1 MSDHIEHACHKCGSL
16 ICSGRCSQDLIGRA
30 YAAYHGPDVEKI
42 DKLKDVVVEAAE
54 KYLYESQLHPCPDL
68 TLRRVYLD
76 NLRKALSKLRERQL
90 TVVEPDLNEGA
101 QRKIAIKGES
111 HYRLHPA
118 ALRQSQCRV

>member
-90 TVVEPDLNEGA
+90 TVVEQIPAGAPIYFDRDLPRVRDENRALSEKVEG
-101 QRKIAIKGES
+101 I
-111 HYRLHPA
+111 
-118 ALRQSQCRV
+118 